1 MEIEEIRTCE
11 INNLDVGTN
20 SVCKLLRHQ
29 SGEFSIQVIDDP
41 EGLFTEFV
49 FNTSKNHVS
58 TFEEQCLRRFTC
70 HGEFSLEYL
79 KKMGETICFY

>member
-41 EGLFTEFV
+41 EGLFT
-49 FNTSKNHVS
+49 
-58 TFEEQCLRRFTC
+58 
-70 HGEFSLEYL
+70 
-79 KKMGETICFY
+79 